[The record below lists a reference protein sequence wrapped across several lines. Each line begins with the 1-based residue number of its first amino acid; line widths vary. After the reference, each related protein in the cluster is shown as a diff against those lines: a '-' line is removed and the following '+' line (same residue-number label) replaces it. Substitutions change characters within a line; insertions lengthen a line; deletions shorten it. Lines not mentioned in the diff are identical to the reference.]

1 MAITWADVL
10 AIASELSVITSTA
23 TQDAILATAR
33 VMLDPDVWG
42 DLFDEG
48 HKYLAAH
55 DAKKALQAQT
65 TGGAVGA
72 VSKYKVGPIEIA
84 YQNPTA
90 TAGSSSDTDLSS
102 TSYGQIYLRMRRT
115 RLRARVPFVA
125 T

>member
-1 MAITWADVL
+1 VAITWADVL
-10 AIASELSVITSTA
+10 AIASELSVITSPA
-23 TQDAILATAR
+23 TQNAILATAR

-55 DAKKALQAQT
+55 DAKKLVQSQT
-65 TGGAVGA
+65 MGGAVGA
-72 VSKYKVGPIEIA
+72 VSKYKVGPIEVS

-90 TAGSSSDTDLSS
+90 MTASSNDTNLSS
-102 TSYGQIYLRMRRT
+102 TNYGQIYLRMRRT
-115 RLRARVPFVA
+115 RIKARVPFVA